1 MFGSKRKKEEILA
14 LVPRKKSIFS
24 KIASFF
30 TGNKE
35 EKVEDY
41 YSNQAFYSRHSYVT
55 NSIDNS

>member
-41 YSNQAFYSRHSYVT
+41 YSN
-55 NSIDNS
+55 